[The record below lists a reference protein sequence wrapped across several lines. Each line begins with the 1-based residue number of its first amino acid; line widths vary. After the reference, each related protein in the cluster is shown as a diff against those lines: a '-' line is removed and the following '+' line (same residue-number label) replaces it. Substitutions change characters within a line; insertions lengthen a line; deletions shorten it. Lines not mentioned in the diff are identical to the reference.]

1 MSKILKKK
9 KKFISNWLSIIEKN
23 VLIDGKIKI
32 YHNIKTFNY
41 LTIFAINEC
50 GRIPL
55 VKQYRPSYEKYT
67 LEFPAG
73 LIDKK
78 IPLKKIAKSEIIDE
92 TGLIPYSRFKFFG
105 KIKTD
110 TGRCQNYLYAYYV
123 KTKFNKIKTKKN
135 KNIKLILVT
144 LKELKKLIKN
154 GTFDHAL
161 HLAVYSLAKI
171 KNLLP
176 K

>member
-1 MSKILKKK
+1 MSKILQKK
-9 KKFISNWLSIIEKN
+9 KKFISNWVSLIEKK
-23 VLIDGKIKI
+23 VLIDGNIKI

-41 LTIFAINEC
+41 LAILAINEC

-78 IPLKKIAKSEIIDE
+78 ISIKKIAKSEIIDE
-92 TGLIPYSRFKFFG
+92 TGLVPCSPFKLFG

-110 TGRCQNYLYAYYV
+110 TGRCQNYLYAFHV
-123 KTKFNKIKTKKN
+123 KTKFSEIKLEKN

-144 LKELKKLIKN
+144 LKQLKKLIKN

-161 HLAVYSLAKI
+161 HLAVYSLAEVKS
-171 KNLLP
+171 LLP